1 MSEIGK
7 RIARRF
13 GKKVHF
19 GTVKKRWKDD
29 RSPNQASPIWH
40 IEYDDEDEEDFDE
53 DELRIG
59 LKLWNK
65 QKKYDKESKT
75 KKRKI
80 DDVVRDLD
88 EDFVEQLSDDDN
100 DDDND
105 DDSNQLLT
113 DLVKSTT
120 KKTSGNVSRKLKMW
134 KLADVQSDQ
143 EGGNSDEG
151 KHEEDEKEKNYSDD
165 YVDDNGSRSRSV
177 PKRKKNDVLD
187 QKKRR
192 KNIGTSRGSIE
203 KMTRNERKKKENN
216 NGRSGFTSLSDE
228 NINQKKEK
236 NRNLEEDSVN
246 SRKKAPMKKKNSGD
260 SRNVAIK
267 VESESDDGRTVAA
280 TTATISMEKM
290 NVLDSFDVILPPSI
304 VNGGDNSGGDQCT
317 LLVEVSDPSD
327 AIALG
332 EFGGSVGAI
341 GRFES
346 DPNGITLDLK
356 GNQYRGSLLP
366 GPTCLVVGF
375 PSHKFGSN
383 KKEQSKMLGKQLRVE
398 GIADEYATLVQI
410 DDHMKKLDAIVTGN
424 HSNNNEEVDSD

>member
-1 MSEIGK
+1 MSDIGK

-19 GTVKKRWKDD
+19 GTIKKRWEDK
-29 RSPNQASPIWH
+29 SSTQSSPIWH

-65 QKKYDKESKT
+65 HKKDDTESKT
-75 KKRKI
+75 EKRKI

-88 EDFVEQLSDDDN
+88 EDFVEQLSGDDDDDDDN
-100 DDDND
+100 DD
-105 DDSNQLLT
+105 NQLLT
-113 DLVKSTT
+113 NLVTSTT
-120 KKTSGNVSRKLKMW
+120 KKTNDNLTNDDG
-134 KLADVQSDQ
+134 
-143 EGGNSDEG
+143 E
-151 KHEEDEKEKNYSDD
+151 EEDYSDD
-165 YVDDNGSRSRSV
+165 DYSDDDYDDGDWSRSV
-177 PKRKKNDVLD
+177 PKRKKSDIPD
-187 QKKRR
+187 QKKRS
-192 KNIGTSRGSIE
+192 KKSKIKTNTGASRDTIE
-203 KMTRNERKKKENN
+203 KITKKEKKKTENN
-216 NGRSGFTSLSDE
+216 NSRSGFMSLSNE
-228 NINQKKEK
+228 NFNKKKEK
-236 NRNLEEDSVN
+236 NRNIEEDSMN
-246 SRKKAPMKKKNSGD
+246 STKRFPTKNNKSGD
-260 SRNVAIK
+260 SRNVVIDL
-267 VESESDDGRTVAA
+267 ESESDEERMAA
-280 TTATISMEKM
+280 MTTTTTMEKI

-317 LLVEVSDPSD
+317 VLVEVSDPSD
-327 AIALG
+327 AVALG

-346 DPNGITLDLK
+346 DSNGITLDLK